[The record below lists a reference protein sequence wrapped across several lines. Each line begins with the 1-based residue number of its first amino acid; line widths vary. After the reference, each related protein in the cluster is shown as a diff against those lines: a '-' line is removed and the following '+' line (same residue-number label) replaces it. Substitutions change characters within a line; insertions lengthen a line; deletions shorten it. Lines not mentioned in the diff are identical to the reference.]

1 MVSSRRRPVHARKTH
16 KFLTNRA
23 QEVKNVICMTIARKK
38 KSTGL
43 IIAVVGPTSSGKS
56 DIAVLLAKTFGGE
69 VVSADSRQVYRG
81 LNIGT
86 GKITKKEMRGIHHH
100 LLDVASPTRRFSVSS
115 YQKKAW
121 CAIKSIWHHGNLPI
135 ICGGTGFYVD
145 TLLKG
150 LSLPEVKPDKELR
163 RMLEKKS
170 ADELFKMLLAFDPK
184 RAQTIDRH
192 NPRRLVRAIEIAKTF
207 GRVPTIQFKPKITPE
222 HILTIG
228 ISLPDKKLKKNI
240 HTRLQKRMGIGMISE
255 AQRLRQ
261 GGLPWKRFEEL
272 GLEYRFLARYLEKKI
287 SKQDML
293 SQLETAINQYA
304 KRQKQWFKRDKSI
317 VWVRNA
323 KEAARMAKK
332 FLAG

>member
-1 MVSSRRRPVHARKTH
+1 MPI
-16 KFLTNRA
+16 A
-23 QEVKNVICMTIARKK
+23 QKNKIKPLV
-38 KSTGL
+38 
-43 IIAVVGPTSSGKS
+43 IAVVGPTSSGKS

-86 GKITKKEMRGIHHH
+86 GKITKKEMRGIPHH

-121 CAIKSIWHHGNLPI
+121 RAVKSIWHRGNLPI
-135 ICGGTGFYVD
+135 VCGGTGFYVD

-150 LSLPEVKPDKELR
+150 LSLPKVKPDIELR
-163 RMLEKKS
+163 RVLEKKS
-170 ADELFKMLLAFDPK
+170 ADELFKMLRMLAPD
-184 RAQTIDRH
+184 RAKTIDCH
-192 NPRRLVRAIEIAKTF
+192 NPRRLVRAIEIARSF
-207 GRVPTIQFKPKITPE
+207 GRVPTIQFKPKIAPE

-240 HTRLQKRMGIGMISE
+240 HERLLKRMKMGMISE
-255 AQRLRQ
+255 ARHLHEN
-261 GGLPWKRFEEL
+261 GLSWKRFEEL

-287 SKQDML
+287 SKQEML

-323 KEAARMAKK
+323 KEAARIAKK

>member
-1 MVSSRRRPVHARKTH
+1 MPVT
-16 KFLTNRA
+16 L
-23 QEVKNVICMTIARKK
+23 KK
-38 KSTGL
+38 KIKPL
-43 IIAVVGPTSSGKS
+43 LIAVVGPTSSGKS
-56 DIAVLLAKTFGGE
+56 DVAVLLAKTFGGE

-86 GKITKKEMRGIHHH
+86 GKITKKETRGIPHH
-100 LLDVASPTRRFSVSS
+100 LLDVASPTRRFSAAS

-121 CAIKSIWHHGNLPI
+121 RAVKSIWHRGNLPI

-150 LSLPEVKPDKELR
+150 LALPKVKPDKALR
-163 RMLEKKS
+163 RVLEKKS
-170 ADELFKMLLAFDPK
+170 ADELFKMLRVLDPK
-184 RAQTIDRH
+184 RAETIDRH
-192 NPRRLVRAIEIAKTF
+192 NPRRLVRAIEIAKAF
-207 GRVPTIQFKPKITPE
+207 GRVPTTQFKPKIAPE

-240 HTRLQKRMGIGMISE
+240 HVRLQKRMAMGMISE
-255 AQRLRQ
+255 AERLHQ
-261 GGLPWKRFEEL
+261 GGLSWKRFEEL

-287 SKQDML
+287 SKQEML

-304 KRQKQWFKRDKSI
+304 KRQNTWFRRDKSI
-317 VWVRNA
+317 VWVKNA
-323 KEAARMAKK
+323 KEAARIAKK

>member
-1 MVSSRRRPVHARKTH
+1 MKNTVNMPI
-16 KFLTNRA
+16 A
-23 QEVKNVICMTIARKK
+23 QKK
-38 KSTGL
+38 KIKPL
-43 IIAVVGPTSSGKS
+43 LIAVVGPTSSGKS

-69 VVSADSRQVYRG
+69 VISADSRQVYRG

-86 GKITKKEMRGIHHH
+86 GKITKKEMRGIPHH

-121 CAIKSIWHHGNLPI
+121 RAVKSIWRRSNLPI

-150 LSLPEVKPDKELR
+150 LSLPAVKPDKKLR
-163 RMLEKKS
+163 RVLEKKS
-170 ADELFKMLLAFDPK
+170 ADELFKMLRALDPK

-207 GRVPTIQFKPKITPE
+207 GRVPTIQFKPKIAPE

-228 ISLPDKKLKKNI
+228 ISLHDKKLKKNI
-240 HTRLQKRMGIGMISE
+240 HTRLQKRVAMGMVSE
-255 AQRLRQ
+255 ARRLHKN
-261 GGLPWKRFEEL
+261 GLPWKRFEEL
-272 GLEYRFLARYLEKKI
+272 GLEYRFLARYLKKKI
-287 SKQDML
+287 PKQEML

-323 KEAARMAKK
+323 KEATRTAKK